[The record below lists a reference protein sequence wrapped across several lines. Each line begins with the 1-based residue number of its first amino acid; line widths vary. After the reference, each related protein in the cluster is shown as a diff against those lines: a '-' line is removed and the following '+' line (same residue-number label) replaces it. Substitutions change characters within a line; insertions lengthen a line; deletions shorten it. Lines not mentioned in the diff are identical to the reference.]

1 MHLRTATPDDVPS
14 LYALWGRAFDAP
26 LMVPV
31 YETDDSRLDRTHV
44 AVDPLHGGVVGSVYW
59 TPRELGGPDGRTLRA
74 GGVANVATAP
84 EARGRGLV
92 RALLSRAVEQMER
105 GGADV
110 ALLFTG
116 TPDVYRSSGFET
128 FDAPLRRGVPRTLGD
143 AATHTVDDLAAESFH
158 PHTPSDAPSA
168 PGAPP
173 SGSEDDAPLTVRTDR
188 LPGVPWPA
196 WSVALGWEQLAA
208 LHDRFDAADGG
219 PRPLT
224 TRRTAEHWERRI
236 PLWYSGAELFTARA
250 ADGEVVGYLALEPGP
265 GVLKIRE
272 LGVDPTA
279 GRATEVVNALAR
291 TTLQRVRLHRSPV
304 VEVRLPAHPLTER
317 FTAAV
322 LDAPTPG
329 ADTTG
334 MLRPVRA
341 GADVVARLREAAAAG
356 AGFHWPGDYL

>member
-14 LYALWGRAFDAP
+14 LYALWDRAFDAP

-31 YETDDSRLDRTHV
+31 YETDDGRLDRTHV

-59 TPRELGGPDGRTLRA
+59 TPREVGGPDGDTLRA

-105 GGADV
+105 AGTHV

-128 FDAPLRRGVPRTLGD
+128 FDVPLLRGAPRQ
-143 AATHTVDDLAAESFH
+143 VDEPDTGREDLDDGALPTDTA
-158 PHTPSDAPSA
+158 PSDLVND
-168 PGAPP
+168 GAVR
-173 SGSEDDAPLTVRTDR
+173 VRTDR

-196 WSVALGWEQLAA
+196 WSVALGREQLAV
-208 LHDRFDAADGG
+208 LHDAFDTVAGG
-219 PRPLT
+219 PRPLAI
-224 TRRTAEHWERRI
+224 RRTAEHWEQRI
-236 PLWYSGAELFTARA
+236 PLWYSGAEVFTARA
-250 ADGEVVGYLALEPGP
+250 ADGEVVGYLVLEPEP
-265 GVLKIRE
+265 DVLKVRE
-272 LGVDPTA
+272 LGVDPA
-279 GRATEVVNALAR
+279 SDRAHDVVDALAR
-291 TTLQRVRLHRSPV
+291 TTLHRAHLHGSAT
-304 VEVRLPAHPLTER
+304 VEVRLPAHPLAER
-317 FTAAV
+317 FAAAV

-329 ADTTG
+329 TDTTG

-341 GADVVARLREAAAAG
+341 GVDVVARLREAAAAG
-356 AGFHWPGDYL
+356 VGFHWPGDYL

>member
-14 LYALWGRAFDAP
+14 LYALWDRAFDAP

-31 YETDDSRLDRTHV
+31 YETDDGRLDRTHV

-84 EARGRGLV
+84 EARGQGLV
-92 RALLSRAVEQMER
+92 RALLVRAVEQMER
-105 GGADV
+105 DGADV

-128 FDAPLRRGVPRTLGD
+128 FDVALLRGTPRPVGAPDT
-143 AATHTVDDLAAESFH
+143 AASDPVDDALAAG
-158 PHTPSDAPSA
+158 APA
-168 PGAPP
+168 PGA
-173 SGSEDDAPLTVRTDR
+173 GGDAPVQVRADR

-196 WSVALGWEQLAA
+196 WSVSLGWEQLAG
-208 LHDRFDAADGG
+208 LHDAFDVISGG
-219 PRPLT
+219 PRPLA

-236 PLWYSGAELFTARA
+236 PLWYSGAEVFTARA
-250 ADGEVVGYLALEPGP
+250 SGGDVVGYLVLEPGP
-265 GVLKIRE
+265 DALKVRE

-279 GRATEVVNALAR
+279 EYAGEIVDLLAR
-291 TTLQRVRLHRSPV
+291 TTLQRTRLHRSPV
-304 VEVRLPAHPLTER
+304 VEVRLPGHALTDR
-317 FTAAV
+317 FVAAT
-322 LDAPTPG
+322 LDAPVADT
-329 ADTTG
+329 DTTG

-341 GADVVARLREAAAAG
+341 GSDDVVDRLRDAAAAG
-356 AGFHWPGDYL
+356 VGFHWPGDYL

>member
-14 LYALWGRAFDAP
+14 LYDLWDRAFDAP

-31 YETDDSRLDRTHV
+31 YETDDGRLDRTHV

-59 TPRELGGPDGRTLRA
+59 TPREVGGPDCDTLRA

-92 RALLSRAVEQMER
+92 RTLLSRAVEQMGR
-105 GGADV
+105 DGTDV

-128 FDAPLRRGVPRTLGD
+128 FDVPLRRGAPRTLRD
-143 AATHTVDDLAAESFH
+143 AATRAVDGLAAESSR
-158 PHTPSDAPSA
+158 PHAPGDAPSE

-173 SGSEDDAPLTVRTDR
+173 SGAADDAPLTVRTDR

-196 WSVALGWEQLAA
+196 WSVALGWEQLAR
-208 LHDRFDAADGG
+208 LHGAFDVASGG
-219 PRPLT
+219 PRPLA
-224 TRRTAEHWERRI
+224 TRRAAEHWERRI
-236 PLWYSGAELFTARA
+236 PLWYSGAEVFTARA
-250 ADGEVVGYLALEPGP
+250 ASGEVVGYLVLEPGRDP
-265 GVLKIRE
+265 LKVRE
-272 LGVDPTA
+272 LGVDPAAERA
-279 GRATEVVNALAR
+279 GEVVDALAR
-291 TTLQRVRLHRSPV
+291 TTLQRARHHDSPV

-317 FTAAV
+317 FAAAV

-329 ADTTG
+329 TDTTG
-334 MLRPVRA
+334 MLRPVRT
-341 GADVVARLREAAAAG
+341 GADVVAGLREATAAG
-356 AGFHWPGDYL
+356 VGFHWPGDYL

>member
-14 LYALWGRAFDAP
+14 LYALWDRAFDAP

-59 TPRELGGPDGRTLRA
+59 TPRELGGPDGDTLRA

-105 GGADV
+105 DGTDV

-128 FDAPLRRGVPRTLGD
+128 FDVPLLRGAPRPVDDPDPGHDDLDDDGLPTDAAPSDLVGD
-143 AATHTVDDLAAESFH
+143 A
-158 PHTPSDAPSA
+158 
-168 PGAPP
+168 PGR
-173 SGSEDDAPLTVRTDR
+173 VRTDR

-196 WSVALGWEQLAA
+196 WSVALRWEQLAA
-208 LHDRFDAADGG
+208 LHDAFDTVAGG
-219 PRPLT
+219 PRPLAV
-224 TRRTAEHWERRI
+224 RRTAEHWEQRI
-236 PLWYSGAELFTARA
+236 PLWHSGAEVFTARA
-250 ADGEVVGYLALEPGP
+250 ADGEVVGYLVLEPEP
-265 GVLKIRE
+265 DVLKVRE
-272 LGVDPTA
+272 LGVDPA
-279 GRATEVVNALAR
+279 SVRVHDVVDALAR
-291 TTLQRVRLHRSPV
+291 TTPHRAHLHGSAT

-317 FTAAV
+317 FAAAV

-329 ADTTG
+329 TDATG

-341 GADVVARLREAAAAG
+341 GTDVVARLREAAAAG
-356 AGFHWPGDYL
+356 MGFHWPGDYL